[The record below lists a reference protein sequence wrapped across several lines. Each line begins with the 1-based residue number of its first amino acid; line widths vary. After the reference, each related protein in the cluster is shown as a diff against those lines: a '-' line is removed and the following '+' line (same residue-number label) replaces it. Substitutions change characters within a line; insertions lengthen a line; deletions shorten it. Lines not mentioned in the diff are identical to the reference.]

1 MGIGG
6 VLSQVQDGSKRVVAY
21 FSKTLSKAQRIY
33 CVTCRELLAIVKTL
47 VHFHKYLHGQEFY
60 LSPNHSALTWL
71 LSFRNLEGKTAR
83 WVQHLQE
90 YNYTSETPSRHQ
102 AHQHRHPFQVPC
114 PEECSHCR
122 QVEQQADGQR
132 VRIVAVAAAN
142 GWDQQTLRREQ
153 LADNIGPL
161 MLEMEAGQ
169 CPKQRGIS
177 AWGPIYKSYWAQWKT
192 LAVRDGMLQHHWES
206 ADKKKMAAQIV
217 IPLSKM
223 REVL

>member
-1 MGIGG
+1 
-6 VLSQVQDGSKRVVAY
+6 
-21 FSKTLSKAQRIY
+21 
-33 CVTCRELLAIVKTL
+33 
-47 VHFHKYLHGQEFY
+47 
-60 LSPNHSALTWL
+60 
-71 LSFRNLEGKTAR
+71 
-83 WVQHLQE
+83 
-90 YNYTSETPSRHQ
+90 
-102 AHQHRHPFQVPC
+102 
-114 PEECSHCR
+114 
-122 QVEQQADGQR
+122 VEQQADGQR